1 MSFFEIAIPFSPN
14 ISLGPFTLAWH
25 AIFAALGILAGYWIT
40 RRYAPYAGVT
50 PENVD
55 TIAVWSILAGLIGAR
70 LIFVIDNWEQ
80 FADRPG
86 RIVQVW
92 SGGMAIWG
100 GIIGGVIGG
109 VIAAFFARLS
119 IPRLADAGGL
129 GLIFGQG
136 IGRIG
141 DLINGEHHALATDL
155 PWAVRYTNPN
165 TLGNTIPEHPVSTY
179 ELLFDFAILGILIVF
194 IRWWGGTG
202 RVFWVYMLLYSIGR
216 FLVSFLRADPSM
228 GPLQFA
234 QWLAIGGMVLATVV
248 LARSIM
254 AHGLKAP
261 ESSRSSSAA
270 TSGADNPPA

>member
-1 MSFFEIAIPFSPN
+1 MSFFEIAIPFDPN

-55 TIAVWSILAGLIGAR
+55 AIAVWSILAGLVGAR
-70 LIFVIDNWEQ
+70 LIFVIDNWDL
-80 FADRPG
+80 FADRPA

-141 DLINGEHHALATDL
+141 DLMNGEHHALATDL

-165 TLGNTIPEHPVSTY
+165 TLATRGAMGNTFPEHPVSTY
-179 ELLFDFAILGILIVF
+179 ELLFDFAILGILIVL
-194 IRWWGGTG
+194 IRRWGGTG

-216 FLVSFLRADPSM
+216 FLVSFLRADPAM

-234 QWLAIGGMVLATVV
+234 QWLAIGGMVLGTVV

-254 AHGLKAP
+254 AHGLRGP
-261 ESSRSSSAA
+261 ESSLPSSAA
-270 TSGADNPPA
+270 KS